1 MNCCASCNTLHDLNH
16 ATAVGL
22 HRLCTAD
29 CTVARSAGDRLALQG
44 DFSEESKVYRRRL
57 AQVGRSDSDSDSDRS
72 SAVQCDAMLRQRYR

>member
-1 MNCCASCNTLHDLNH
+1 MQQPSACTDD
-16 ATAVGL
+16 ATHSVA
-22 HRLCTAD
+22 LCTAD